1 MAENKIQGI
10 EEDSDILI
18 RILGKDIPGSKNVYA
33 GLTRIKG
40 VSWSISNVA
49 CIKLGI
55 DKKKKISELDKDLIK
70 KIENFLKDL
79 DSPEHLK
86 NRRGDFDTGEAKH
99 LFSVDLDMRKDFD
112 IKKLKQ
118 IKSYRGIRHSLKLPV
133 RGQRTRSNFRRSGVA
148 VGVKKPKVGK
158 KG

>member
-1 MAENKIQGI
+1 MAENKRQGM
-10 EEDSDILI
+10 EETNEVLV
-18 RILGKDIPGSKNVYA
+18 RILGKDIPGSKNVYS

-40 VSWSISNVA
+40 VSWSISNIT
-49 CIKLGI
+49 CIKLGM
-55 DKKKKISELDKDLIK
+55 DKKKKISELDKELIK
-70 KIENFLKDL
+70 KIEDFLKNL
-79 DSPEHLK
+79 DSPDHLK
-86 NRRGDFDTGEAKH
+86 NRRGDFDTWEPKH
-99 LFSVDLDMRKDFD
+99 LLSIDLDMRKDFD

-133 RGQRTRSNFRRSGVA
+133 RGQRTRSNFRKSGLA